1 MRRNYTRQLQEDN
14 ESTINAMKKLD
25 KKLGVV
31 YPRNKSNEKPNL

>member
-1 MRRNYTRQLQEDN
+1 MRRNYTRQSQEDW
-14 ESTINAMKKLD
+14 STINAMKKLD